1 MELREI
7 DIWKLESQEK
17 IRKMSEEWALSILGK
32 RAKRMQNAETNRGSA
47 NSAGG
52 SASGPSG
59 NAMD

>member
-32 RAKRMQNAETNRGSA
+32 RAKRMQNADGAEEEPGSESPEA
-47 NSAGG
+47 SD
-52 SASGPSG
+52 ASGY
-59 NAMD
+59 